1 MTDHHDQTPGS
12 ETTRTIYRYRG
23 LEFFCDGDGGGD
35 GDGDD
40 NAIVVV
46 DGDGSGMTWK
56 RTAQTSQ

>member
-1 MTDHHDQTPGS
+1 MIRHLEVRPRGQSTDT
-12 ETTRTIYRYRG
+12 EAWN
-23 LEFFCDGDGGGD
+23 FFCDGDGGGG

-40 NAIVVV
+40 NAIAVV